1 MVQIPKWEKLR
12 NFFDIRVFKV
22 NLTLYFP
29 EVLLMGRAN
38 PARQFLK
45 VQVHDN
51 TIFGPCYLGIFPWKG
66 SILQEWTTPI
76 EAWEFP
82 L

>member
-1 MVQIPKWEKLR
+1 MDNPKKVLESVFQTIWSKFFLWYKVKKKLS

-38 PARQFLK
+38 PARQFL
-45 VQVHDN
+45 N
-51 TIFGPCYLGIFPWKG
+51 
-66 SILQEWTTPI
+66 ILTLPEQFLYI
-76 EAWEFP
+76 RVF
-82 L
+82 